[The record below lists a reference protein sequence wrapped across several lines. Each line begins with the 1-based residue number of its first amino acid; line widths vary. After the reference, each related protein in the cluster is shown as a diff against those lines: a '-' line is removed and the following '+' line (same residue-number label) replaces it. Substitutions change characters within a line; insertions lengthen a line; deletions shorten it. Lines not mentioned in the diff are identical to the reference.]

1 MALRFP
7 VAVLLV
13 AALAPLAAASHAE
26 EAWDAAL
33 WLDESYLG
41 LLAEPAQADAS
52 APQPPAE
59 DEPPAP
65 EPSPA
70 AEPEPAPAER
80 PGLLAP
86 IVPVVQQVAPLAQ
99 PVLDAAPADFDV
111 AWLLDP
117 RAPAEAPAVA
127 PAPAAPEPVAVAAVG
142 AEPAGPS
149 PVSTGILVAGIAAA
163 SAAPAA
169 TFGWERLRRFGLL
182 AVLYA
187 RIAKERLLDHGA
199 RERLLDRIR
208 QSPGAPLADLARA
221 ADIPRN
227 TAVYHLRRLEKEGL
241 VSSVRQGR
249 VRLYFAPGALER
261 RENADALAAL
271 RHPTTRAIA
280 THIGSAPGLDQ
291 RALCERTGLTP
302 SLAHWHATRLEDAGV
317 VQRQREGRHV
327 RYYPGPAMRLLDA

>member
-7 VAVLLV
+7 LVVLAVLV
-13 AALAPLAAASHAE
+13 VAPLAAATPLDGAD
-26 EAWDAAL
+26 WL
-33 WLDESYLG
+33 LDEVSISIGTGYG
-41 LLAEPAQADAS
+41 ERDDAPPA
-52 APQPPAE
+52 PEEQPPAE
-59 DEPPAP
+59 PREAPP
-65 EPSPA
+65 
-70 AEPEPAPAER
+70 AEPEHGSS
-80 PGLLAP
+80 GLLAP
-86 IVPVVQQVAPLAQ
+86 AAPLVHEVAPVVE
-99 PVLDAAPADFDV
+99 PVLDAVPVDFDPL
-111 AWLLDP
+111 WLLDP
-117 RAPAEAPAVA
+117 RVPDAA
-127 PAPAAPEPVAVAAVG
+127 PAPAPAPVVAPEPIRTASVAPEAVATADVG
-142 AEPAGPS
+142 SALLAAG
-149 PVSTGILVAGIAAA
+149 VAAT

-169 TFGWERLRRFGLL
+169 SLAWDRLRRFGLF

-199 RERLLDRIR
+199 RERLLARVR
-208 QSPGAPLADLARA
+208 ETPGAPLADLARA
-221 ADIPRN
+221 ADLPRN

-249 VRLYFAPGALER
+249 VRLYFAPGTREH

-291 RALCERTGLTP
+291 RALCEAMGLTP
-302 SLAHWHATRLEDAGV
+302 SLAHWHATRLEGAGV